1 MPYIRAIVQSR
12 GSPAMRFHDDLFVT
26 FPRIRHGIQ
35 MSVFL
40 LSIAFSS
47 LAVAEVIISE
57 IMYNPQGSD
66 TNNEWVEIFNTG
78 SSAVDLAGWTLED
91 IQDGKVS
98 STIQSGTVLLPSQ
111 ALVLTGDSTLF
122 DMNWGGG
129 INRLQLG
136 SFPTLA
142 NTPSPTNEIIAIRD
156 NLGVVRDQVNYD
168 DEFGWPDLVGS
179 DGESIFLRPEALSS
193 SQNDI
198 GTSWLPSMTGL
209 YGAVFTSMG
218 GLGENHGSP
227 GFVETQSQNPFVP
240 SPDAVWSMVVFPDT
254 QNYVKNAAQVPILG
268 EMTQWV
274 RDNREQWGIQ
284 VVLQEGDIVNNN
296 DTSTPNSG
304 DQDSSAQWQHAKNAF
319 SLLDGH
325 VPYIFATG
333 NHDHGFLNT
342 ENRDTQFNTFFSP
355 SDNPL
360 IDPAQGGI
368 LKGVKDPR
376 ELQNAYYE
384 FTAPDGREILVVS
397 LEWAPR
403 QQTVAWANQIVS
415 QSKYEG
421 HTTILL
427 THGYTDHDDTRWL
440 LDPATYPAV
449 SDGNDG
455 EDLWNELVKLHS
467 NFEFVFS
474 GHVGGDG
481 LGYIASNGIEGNLVH
496 QMLFNTQFEANGG
509 SGWIRV
515 LEFLEDGH
523 TVRVRTYS
531 PSHDLQKTD
540 SANAFLIDISQI
552 KIFSAD
558 FDADGDVD
566 SADLL
571 KWQTAYGL
579 TSLADAD
586 QDGDSDGADFLK
598 WQREFGSSTSPLEKL
613 RPVPEPSSLVVLL
626 MFAVCQASLTIAV
639 ARTSFRREL

>member
-1 MPYIRAIVQSR
+1 
-12 GSPAMRFHDDLFVT
+12 MRFHDNLFV
-26 FPRIRHGIQ
+26 PLPLIRHSMQ

-40 LSIAFSS
+40 LSISFAS

-66 TNNEWVEIFNTG
+66 TNKEWVEIFNIG
-78 SSAVDLAGWTLED
+78 ASAVDLGGWTLED
-91 IQDGKVS
+91 IQDGD
-98 STIQSGTVLLPSQ
+98 STLAIQPGVLLLPNQ
-111 ALVLTGDSTLF
+111 ALVLTGDSALF
-122 DMNWGGG
+122 DMNWGAG

-156 NLGVVRDQVNYD
+156 NLGVIRDEVNYD

-179 DGESIFLRPEALSS
+179 DGESIFLLPDALSS

-198 GTSWLPSMTGL
+198 GTNWLPSITGL
-209 YGAVFTSMG
+209 YGAVFTSLG

-227 GFVETQSQNPFVP
+227 GYVETQSQNPFVP
-240 SPDAVWSMVVFPDT
+240 SPDAAWSMVIFPDT
-254 QNYVKNAAQVPILG
+254 QNYVKNAAQVPILS

-274 RDNREQWGIQ
+274 RDNREAWGIQ
-284 VVLQEGDIVNNN
+284 LVLQEGDIVNNN
-296 DTSTPNSG
+296 NTSSPNSG
-304 DQDSSAQWQHAKNAF
+304 DQDSSQQWQHAKNAF

-368 LKGVKDPR
+368 LKGVKDPG

-384 FTAPDGREILVVS
+384 ITAPDGRDMLIVS

-403 QQTVAWANQIVS
+403 QETVAWANQIVS
-415 QSKYEG
+415 QSKYEQ

-427 THGYTDHDDTRWL
+427 THAYTDHDDTRWE
-440 LDPATYPAV
+440 LDPTTFPAV
-449 SDGNDG
+449 ADGNGG
-455 EDLWNELVKLHS
+455 EDLWNELVKLHN

-481 LGYIASNGIEGNLVH
+481 LGYLASSGIDGNLVH

-509 SGWIRV
+509 SGWLRV
-515 LEFLEDGH
+515 LEFLDDGH

-531 PSHDLQKTD
+531 PLHDLQKTD
-540 SANAFLIDISQI
+540 PANAFLIDISQI
-552 KIFSAD
+552 PIFTAD
-558 FDADGDVD
+558 FDGDGDVD
-566 SADLL
+566 AADLMN
-571 KWQTAYGL
+571 WQTAYGL

-586 QDGDSDGADFLK
+586 KDGDSDGKDFLE
-598 WQREFGSSTSPLEKL
+598 WQRQFGSGIPSVAAQKS
-613 RPVPEPSSLVVLL
+613 VPEPRTLVLVGIFLAYSRL
-626 MFAVCQASLTIAV
+626 FMAKYRVSTV
-639 ARTSFRREL
+639 